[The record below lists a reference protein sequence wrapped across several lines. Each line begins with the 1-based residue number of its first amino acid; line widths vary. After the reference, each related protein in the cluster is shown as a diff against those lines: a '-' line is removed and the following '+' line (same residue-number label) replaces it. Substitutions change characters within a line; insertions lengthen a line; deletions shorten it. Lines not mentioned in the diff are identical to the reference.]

1 MDRSQKRYIDRKK
14 RAIRIRRKVFG
25 TAEQPRL
32 SIRRSLRHISA
43 QVIDDTTGTSIA
55 QVVSSSKEVV
65 AQLSAND
72 GKSKSDVAKIVGELI
87 ANKAADKGV
96 KQVVFDRKG
105 YKYHGRVKALADA
118 ARAKGLKF

>member
-14 RAIRIRRKVFG
+14 RAVRIRRKVFG
-25 TAEQPRL
+25 TTEQPRL

-43 QVIDDTTGTSIA
+43 QLIDDTTGTSIA
-55 QVVSSSKEVV
+55 QVASSSKEV
-65 AQLSAND
+65 ASQLNGSE
-72 GKSKSDVAKIVGELI
+72 GKSKSDIAKIVGELI
-87 ANKAADKGV
+87 AGKAVEKGV

-118 ARAKGLKF
+118 ARAKGLQF